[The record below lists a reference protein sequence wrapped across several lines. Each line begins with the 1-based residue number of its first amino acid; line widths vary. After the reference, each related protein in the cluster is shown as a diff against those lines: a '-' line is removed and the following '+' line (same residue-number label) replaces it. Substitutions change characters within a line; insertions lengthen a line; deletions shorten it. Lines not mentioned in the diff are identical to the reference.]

1 MNKAAK
7 TNFKEGQVQQRNS
20 LIKVVLTTVIK
31 LSLEQIHENKAK
43 VGGP

>member
-7 TNFKEGQVQQRNS
+7 TIILKKARYNRGTHQGS
-20 LIKVVLTTVIK
+20 STTVIK